1 MSTFEPGLGE
11 ALADRIEIERTSR
24 GWSYGALSKEL
35 SRIQCKIAPS
45 SLHRI
50 ERGTPPRPISAE
62 ELFAF
67 AEVFDIDVARLAQP
81 ASEHYRTRAATLLAR
96 HALNAEA
103 MVDLRLSDAS
113 TTAELL
119 DACHHLPDDTLEDVV
134 DAWVEE
140 AEVVRGN
147 FEDAQALASALISFL
162 RQDPN
167 ATTPFADAISGH
179 ALRMPAYKY
188 WTDAEHPEEAGIRL
202 PRPPAERER

>member
-1 MSTFEPGLGE
+1 MTTYEPGLGE

-50 ERGTPPRPISAE
+50 ERGIPPRPISAE

-67 AEVFDIDVARLAQP
+67 AEVFGVDVTQLAQP
-81 ASEHYRTRAATLLAR
+81 ASEHFRTKAFTLLER

-103 MVDLRLSDAS
+103 MVDLRQADAF

-119 DACHHLPDDTLEDVV
+119 DACRHLPDDTLEDVV
-134 DAWVEE
+134 NSWIEH
-140 AEVVRGN
+140 AELVRGS
-147 FEDAQALASALISFL
+147 FEDVPTLASKLISFL
-162 RQDPN
+162 KQQPN
-167 ATTPFADAISGH
+167 ATTPFVDAIGGD
-179 ALRMPAYKY
+179 ALRVPAYRY
-188 WTDAEHPEEAGIRL
+188 WSDPDYPDEPGTRL
-202 PRPPAERER
+202 QRPPAEREG